1 MQSNDVHD
9 IDIVMPMNNL
19 IKYSTDCSK
28 TSIWQWQYYRDEPNA
43 TLPDSELFKSKVKW
57 RKNP

>member
-1 MQSNDVHD
+1 MQSDDVHD

-28 TSIWQWQYYRDEPNA
+28 TSIQQWQYYRDEPNA
-43 TLPDSELFKSKVKW
+43 TLPDSELFKSKVK
-57 RKNP
+57 

>member
-1 MQSNDVHD
+1 MQSDDVHD

-43 TLPDSELFKSKVKW
+43 TLPDSELFKSKVK
-57 RKNP
+57 